1 MLGEGWAIGAL
12 TPETG
17 GPMHR
22 LGGMVL
28 GTIEGHPQGVR
39 KDPPDG
45 QGAVLC
51 QTLQA
56 LQGYPIE
63 RTRAQRIKEVASLRV
78 PGELL
83 HTEQGRGILGALGWL
98 AMALGLQKRRRWGE
112 KEAPFKFQLT
122 VLRKPLVVVGW

>member
-1 MLGEGWAIGAL
+1 
-12 TPETG
+12 
-17 GPMHR
+17 
-22 LGGMVL
+22 MVL

-51 QTLQA
+51 QTLQD
-56 LQGYPIE
+56 LQVYPIE

-112 KEAPFKFQLT
+112 KDTKGTERGVWDGVTGVGPLLAMARPVSEPSGPEGLELIEA
-122 VLRKPLVVVGW
+122 